1 MRITQLPGRDRS
13 MWAVMSIGLLI
24 ATLGQATQG
33 SAGIAISL
41 GAMLAVVLAVTAIL
55 RHKRR
60 STPS

>member
-1 MRITQLPGRDRS
+1 MRITWLPRKDRI

-41 GAMLAVVLAVTAIL
+41 GVMLAVVLGITTV
-55 RHKRR
+55 RRR
-60 STPS
+60 SRRSAPN